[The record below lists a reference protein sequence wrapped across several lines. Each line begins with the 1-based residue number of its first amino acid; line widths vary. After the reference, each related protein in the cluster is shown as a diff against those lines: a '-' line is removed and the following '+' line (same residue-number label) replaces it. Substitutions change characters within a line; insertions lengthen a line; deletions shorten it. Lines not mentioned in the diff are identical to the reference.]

1 MLPFAVGAL
10 LAVGG
15 AWSAPGQGPF
25 PLNGLIPA
33 LKPLYDYNWVV
44 GFATAL
50 LLYLGLNLGQRE
62 HAGRW
67 DRHGSG
73 WPQRRGLEDAMANL
87 GSLLE
92 RAAADQPD
100 RSRSAGRP
108 HADLRPAA
116 RGRRADERAAGRPRR
131 APGDRVG
138 IMLPNVPAFP
148 ISFYGALAAG
158 AVVVPM
164 NPLLKSREVA
174 YYLSDSGARVVLA
187 WHAAAGEA
195 AKGAADAGAE
205 AIAVETPDLAGLLA
219 GSPPRPGSRPARR
232 GRRGDPVHL
241 GHHRPAQGRRAH
253 PRGPGPQRRAHRA
266 DAAEEHADDVTMGCL
281 PLFHVFGLT
290 CGLNATVAA
299 AGTLTLLPRFDP
311 AKALEIIQRDA
322 VTIFEG
328 VPTMYAAILHLPEA
342 DPAMAATL
350 RVCVSGGA
358 SLPVEILRGFE
369 EKFGCMILEG
379 YGLSETSPVASFNHP
394 DKVRKPGSIGTPIEG
409 VEMRLVDAPGQTV
422 PDGEIGE
429 IAIRGHNVMKGYW
442 NKPEATA
449 EAITDG
455 WFRTGDMA
463 RVDSDGYYYIVDR
476 KKDLIIRGGYNVYP
490 REIEEVL
497 HEHPAVAEVA
507 VIGIPHPDLGE
518 EVGAAVALK
527 PGATATPEE
536 LRAFARDRVAAYKYP
551 RRVWLVDSLPKGPT
565 GKILRREVQVPEAP
579 GEAG

>member
-1 MLPFAVGAL
+1 
-10 LAVGG
+10 
-15 AWSAPGQGPF
+15 
-25 PLNGLIPA
+25 
-33 LKPLYDYNWVV
+33 
-44 GFATAL
+44 
-50 LLYLGLNLGQRE
+50 
-62 HAGRW
+62 
-67 DRHGSG
+67 
-73 WPQRRGLEDAMANL
+73 
-87 GSLLE
+87 
-92 RAAADQPD
+92 
-100 RSRSAGRP
+100 
-108 HADLRPAA
+108 
-116 RGRRADERAAGRPRR
+116 
-131 APGDRVG
+131 
-138 IMLPNVPAFP
+138 
-148 ISFYGALAAG
+148 
-158 AVVVPM
+158 
-164 NPLLKSREVA
+164 
-174 YYLSDSGARVVLA
+174 
-187 WHAAAGEA
+187 
-195 AKGAADAGAE
+195 
-205 AIAVETPDLAGLLA
+205 
-219 GSPPRPGSRPARR
+219 
-232 GRRGDPVHL
+232 
-241 GHHRPAQGRRAH
+241 
-253 PRGPGPQRRAHRA
+253 
-266 DAAEEHADDVTMGCL
+266 MGCL

-290 CGLNATVAA
+290 CGLNAAVAA

-311 AKALEIIQRDA
+311 ARVLEIIQRDK

-328 VPTMYAAILHLPEA
+328 VPTMYAAMLHLPEA

-409 VEMRLVDAPGQTV
+409 VEMRLVDDLGNTV
-422 PDGEIGE
+422 PGGEIGE

-449 EAITDG
+449 EAIADG

-497 HEHPAVAEVA
+497 HEHPAVTEVA

-527 PGATATPEE
+527 PGASATPEE

-565 GKILRREVQVPEAP
+565 GKILRREVKAPEERP
-579 GEAG
+579 GKLGDRRGRGLGRCGRR

>member
-1 MLPFAVGAL
+1 M
-10 LAVGG
+10 
-15 AWSAPGQGPF
+15 
-25 PLNGLIPA
+25 
-33 LKPLYDYNWVV
+33 
-44 GFATAL
+44 T
-50 LLYLGLNLGQRE
+50 
-62 HAGRW
+62 
-67 DRHGSG
+67 
-73 WPQRRGLEDAMANL
+73 NL
-87 GSLLE
+87 GSLLG
-92 RAAADQPD
+92 RAAADHPD
-100 RSRSAGRP
+100 RPAIRLD
-108 HADLRPAA
+108 DLVLTYAQLR
-116 RGRRADERAAGRPRR
+116 EAAGRMSTLL
-131 APGDRVG
+131 AAHGVQPGDRVG

-174 YYLSDSGARVVLA
+174 YYLGDSGARVVLA

-195 AKGAADAGAE
+195 AKGAADAGAQ
-205 AIAVETPDLAGLLA
+205 AIAVETADLAGLIGDYESAWSDA
-219 GSPPRPGSRPARR
+219 GRQ
-232 GRRGDPVHL
+232 GDDDAVILYTSGTTGQPKGAELTHAGLV
-241 GHHRPAQGRRAH
+241 RNAQLTA
-253 PRGPGPQRRAHRA
+253 QTLLKNSS
-266 DAAEEHADDVTMGCL
+266 DDVMMGCL

-290 CGLNATVAA
+290 CGLNATMAA

-328 VPTMYAAILHLPEA
+328 VPTMYAAMLHLPDA

-350 RVCVSGGA
+350 RVCISGGA

-379 YGLSETSPVASFNHP
+379 YGLSETSPVASFNLP
-394 DKVRKPGSIGTPIEG
+394 DIERKPGSIGVPVEG
-409 VEMRLVDAPGQTV
+409 VQMRLVDDTGRTV

-449 EAITDG
+449 EVMMRGEGEVGGG

-463 RVDSDGYYYIVDR
+463 RVDSDGYYFIVDR

-507 VIGIPHPDLGE
+507 VIGLPHAELGE

-536 LRAFARDRVAAYKYP
+536 LRAFVRDRVAAYKYP
-551 RRVWLVDSLPKGPT
+551 RRVWLVDALPKGPT
-565 GKILRREVQVPEAP
+565 GKILRREVQPPPEDAN
-579 GEAG
+579 

>member
-1 MLPFAVGAL
+1 MTNLDSLLRQAAAGHPDRVALRMDDLTLTYAQLDEAAGRTSAL
-10 LAVGG
+10 LA
-15 AWSAPGQGPF
+15 
-25 PLNGLIPA
+25 
-33 LKPLYDYNWVV
+33 
-44 GFATAL
+44 
-50 LLYLGLNLGQRE
+50 
-62 HAGRW
+62 
-67 DRHGSG
+67 
-73 WPQRRGLEDAMANL
+73 
-87 GSLLE
+87 
-92 RAAADQPD
+92 
-100 RSRSAGRP
+100 
-108 HADLRPAA
+108 A
-116 RGRRADERAAGRPRR
+116 RGVR
-131 APGDRVG
+131 PGDRVG

-148 ISFYGALAAG
+148 IAFYGALAAG

-174 YYLSDSGARVVLA
+174 YYLGDSGARVVLA

-205 AIAVETPDLAGLLA
+205 AIAVETPDMAGLLA
-219 GSPPRPGSRPARR
+219 DYEPAWPEHGRQDQDDAVILYTSGTTGRPKGAELTHAGMVRNAEIS
-232 GRRGDPVHL
+232 GRTLFDV
-241 GHHRPAQGRRAH
+241 
-253 PRGPGPQRRAHRA
+253 GP
-266 DAAEEHADDVTMGCL
+266 DDVIMGCL

-290 CGLNATVAA
+290 CGLNVSVATGA
-299 AGTLTLLPRFDP
+299 TLTLLPRFDP
-311 AKALEIIQRDA
+311 AKALDIMQRDR

-328 VPTMYAAILHLPEA
+328 VPTMYAAMLHLPDA
-342 DPAMAATL
+342 DPAKAATL
-350 RVCVSGGA
+350 RLCASGGA
-358 SLPVEILRGFE
+358 AMPVEILRGFE
-369 EKFGCMILEG
+369 AKFGCIILEG

-394 DKVRKPGSIGTPIEG
+394 NRVRKPGSIGTPIEG
-409 VEMRLVDAPGQTV
+409 VEMRLVDNAGDTV

-449 EAITDG
+449 EVMSPDG

-536 LRAFARDRVAAYKYP
+536 LRAFTRDKVAAYKYP

-565 GKILRREVQVPEAP
+565 GKILRREVQVPEDAS
-579 GEAG
+579 

>member
-1 MLPFAVGAL
+1 M
-10 LAVGG
+10 
-15 AWSAPGQGPF
+15 
-25 PLNGLIPA
+25 
-33 LKPLYDYNWVV
+33 
-44 GFATAL
+44 T
-50 LLYLGLNLGQRE
+50 NL
-62 HAGRW
+62 
-67 DRHGSG
+67 S
-73 WPQRRGLEDAMANL
+73 
-87 GSLLE
+87 SLLE
-92 RAAADQPD
+92 EAAAGHPD
-100 RSRSAGRP
+100 HPALRMD
-108 HADLRPAA
+108 DLVLTYAQFR
-116 RGRRADERAAGRPRR
+116 EAAGRMSTLL
-131 APGDRVG
+131 ASLGVEPGDRVG
-138 IMLPNVPAFP
+138 LMLPNVPAFP
-148 ISFYGALAAG
+148 IAFYGALAAG

-164 NPLLKSREVA
+164 NPLLKEREVA
-174 YYLSDSGARVVLA
+174 YYLGDSGAKAVVA

-195 AKGAADAGAE
+195 AKGAADVGAE
-205 AIAVETPDLAGLLA
+205 MIAAETPDLDGLLGGLAAAPVVSGRGDADDAVILYTSGTTGRPKGAELTHAGLVA
-219 GSPPRPGSRPARR
+219 NATITARTLIR
-232 GRRGDPVHL
+232 GTP
-241 GHHRPAQGRRAH
+241 
-253 PRGPGPQRRAHRA
+253 
-266 DAAEEHADDVTMGCL
+266 DDVIMGCL

-290 CGLNATVAA
+290 CGLNAAVAV

-311 AKALEIIQRDA
+311 ARALDIIQRDK

-328 VPTMYAAILHLPEA
+328 VPTMYAAMLHLPDA
-342 DPAMAATL
+342 DPAKAATL

-394 DKVRKPGSIGTPIEG
+394 DQVRKPGSIGTPIQG
-409 VEMRLVDAPGQTV
+409 VEMRLIDDEGHTV

-449 EAITDG
+449 EAMTGDG
-455 WFRTGDMA
+455 GAGRGWLRTGDMA

-507 VIGIPHPDLGE
+507 VIGIPHPSLGE

-551 RRVWLVDSLPKGPT
+551 RHVWLVDTLPKGPT
-565 GKILRREVQVPEAP
+565 GKILRREVHPPED
-579 GEAG
+579 EH